1 MDMISPWL
9 RPDNENAVCAFGER
23 GGAGDNTIQEIF
35 KVMEECALTS
45 AYVVADGAGRVR
57 CWNCT
62 AEYEEGILCIAPD
75 EETVVGIHLNLS
87 GDVEVEVVLPGNR
100 IRKSCPAGM
109 RWIGNIPSLIK

>member
-1 MDMISPWL
+1 MLKPVLGNGVPTDKT
-9 RPDNENAVCAFGER
+9 AFTE
-23 GGAGDNTIQEIF
+23 
-35 KVMEECALTS
+35 KS
-45 AYVVADGAGRVR
+45 
-57 CWNCT
+57 
-62 AEYEEGILCIAPD
+62 YEEGILCIAPD

>member
-1 MDMISPWL
+1 MLWRMEP
-9 RPDNENAVCAFGER
+9 AGFG
-23 GGAGDNTIQEIF
+23 
-35 KVMEECALTS
+35 V
-45 AYVVADGAGRVR
+45 
-57 CWNCT
+57 
-62 AEYEEGILCIAPD
+62 GIVPD

>member
-1 MDMISPWL
+1 
-9 RPDNENAVCAFGER
+9 
-23 GGAGDNTIQEIF
+23 
-35 KVMEECALTS
+35 MEECALTS

-87 GDVEVEVVLPGNR
+87 GDVEVEGVFPGNR